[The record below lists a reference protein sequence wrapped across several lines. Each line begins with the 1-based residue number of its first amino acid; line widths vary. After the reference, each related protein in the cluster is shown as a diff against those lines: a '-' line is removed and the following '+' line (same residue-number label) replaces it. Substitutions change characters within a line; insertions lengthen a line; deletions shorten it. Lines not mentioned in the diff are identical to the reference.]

1 MGSNSSKTFTQ
12 SAQQT
17 PVSKVKNCSKGKNN
31 LENILLD
38 PRSPDV
44 NRTPLA
50 SILVS
55 RMKTAEETPSTP
67 TKYVRE
73 TLLNDSKEK
82 KFLDPRSPSQFI
94 PRTPLNLSLNGE
106 NIENSSGQ
114 YSLEYSGCIEEAS
127 CRNFNERLANITFDD
142 DDLYAEGN
150 APKTVERKTN
160 EFIDDIST
168 LCTVD
173 EENDHDHDQPSSD
186 SLELTEKGIQN
197 TPVTTLEAPK
207 DRFDTNVV
215 YADGE
220 NVSPLVDPNMC
231 IKRNALSAF
240 SSTPIST
247 AISQQKLAI
256 KKNNKPN
263 TEIFK
268 DDQKINNIEY
278 ATPAKRMAKIKEV
291 DNPRTPFGSIQN
303 HRSKST
309 ENLSQQ
315 PQTQLKESVRP
326 YHINDENFTPNSKLQ
341 ASSKQGNKSRRINQ
355 IAYD

>member
-1 MGSNSSKTFTQ
+1 MGSISSKTSSESMQGTQ
-12 SAQQT
+12 M
-17 PVSKVKNCSKGKNN
+17 SKVKNNKNKSN

-38 PRSPDV
+38 PRSPDI

-50 SILVS
+50 SILAS
-55 RMKTAEETPSTP
+55 RMRTAEETPSTP

-73 TLLNDSKEK
+73 TILNNPKEN

-94 PRTPLNLSLNGE
+94 PRTPLNLSLKDD
-106 NIENSSGQ
+106 NIEINSGQ

-142 DDLYAEGN
+142 NDELCDRDN
-150 APKTVERKTN
+150 ASKRNEKKTIEAVEL
-160 EFIDDIST
+160 IDISN

-173 EENDHDHDQPSSD
+173 EEEDLDLSD
-186 SLELTEKGIQN
+186 SLKSAENGIQI
-197 TPVTTLEAPK
+197 TPIPTLEAPK
-207 DRFDTNVV
+207 RRFETNVLHV
-215 YADGE
+215 DNE
-220 NVSPLVDPNMC
+220 NISPLVDLNMC

-240 SSTPIST
+240 SSTPNST
-247 AISQQKLAI
+247 TICQQKQTA
-256 KKNNKPN
+256 KKHNKLN

-268 DDQKINNIEY
+268 DDQKTNNNMEY
-278 ATPAKRMAKIKEV
+278 TTPAKRMAKIKEV

-309 ENLSQQ
+309 ENLSHQ
-315 PQTQLKESVRP
+315 PQTQIKEIARP
-326 YHINDENFTPNSKLQ
+326 YHINNENFTPNSKFAAL
-341 ASSKQGNKSRRINQ
+341 SKQGNNSRRINQ